1 MKPNDLPTGA
11 PEPGAQKQ
19 GRPSVYTPELV
30 ETICGLLAE
39 GKSLSSICKE
49 HPDLPSERTI
59 RRWALDP
66 EHPFSPQYARAREVG
81 YHKMADDGLDI
92 ADASETDA
100 GQVARDRL
108 RVEYRKWLLSKA
120 LPKVYGDKLELS
132 GNVRLSHE
140 DRLKQLEDA
149 ASGTEPPEADK

>member
-1 MKPNDLPTGA
+1 M
-11 PEPGAQKQ
+11 E
-19 GRPSVYTPELV
+19 GRPTLYTEELGPR
-30 ETICGLLAE
+30 ICELLAE
-39 GKSLSSICKE
+39 GNTLSSICKE
-49 HPDLPSERTI
+49 HPELPSERTI
-59 RRWALDP
+59 RRWALDA

-120 LPKVYGDKLELS
+120 LPKVYGDKLAI
-132 GNVRLSHE
+132 GG
-140 DRLKQLEDA
+140 D
-149 ASGTEPPEADK
+149 PEAGPVKHIVEHVYVRPDGNKDKGD